1 MSVISKLLALL
12 GFALATA
19 GLAQESEQ
27 EDTAP
32 PPAEEVETEPER
44 RPAPGTDDVFIP
56 TEEIPVD
63 EEVTFPVNI

>member
-1 MSVISKLLALL
+1 MRVILKLLVPL
-12 GFALATA
+12 GFVLATA
-19 GLAQESEQ
+19 GLVAQEDEQ
-27 EDTAP
+27 EETAP
-32 PPAEEVETEPER
+32 PPAEEPEP